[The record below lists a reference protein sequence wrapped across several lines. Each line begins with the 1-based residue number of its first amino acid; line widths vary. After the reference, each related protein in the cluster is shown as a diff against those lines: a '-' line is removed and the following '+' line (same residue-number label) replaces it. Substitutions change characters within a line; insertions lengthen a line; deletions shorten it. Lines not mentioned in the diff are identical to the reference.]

1 MGTGADSRWPQI
13 SESDRDR
20 QAYTDR
26 MAGKAVQELV
36 SLSTKTLK
44 GEGREADRLKN
55 RV

>member
-1 MGTGADSRWPQI
+1 MGTVVNSCWPQI

-36 SLSTKTLK
+36 SLSTNTLK
-44 GEGREADRLKN
+44 GEREGSGAEREK
-55 RV
+55 